1 MAISPIQTNIENTKS
16 HKHYNEAT
24 KPVKTKKNVKPL
36 APEGH
41 LVHDRLLQ
49 MPRFFLK
56 DFAYD
61 MKAVRDGFRGTAND
75 HQTGRLN
82 DVGIKLGGIG
92 IATMLA
98 ARTTNPVARIME
110 YAGLGAFL
118 AAMSIFPKVAIQAPS
133 RMMHGFDTGIEYIDD
148 QGRKKSVF
156 QDSNYIPF
164 DMYQGERP
172 SEDLDIIGDRLGIP
186 RDIKN
191 RHDVIK
197 EQMRKIATQN
207 NTLWMLTAGFAT
219 PVIAALTCFGLERL
233 IAPAYANVKNMAYN
247 SRISHTLKATQ
258 NMPINPD
265 EIASNN
271 LSKKVENILKN
282 YKGKELPT
290 SELDDIV
297 RLLTN
302 EMPSG
307 VSEGIKEDLT
317 NILTQEKNGFVVKE
331 NIADDIIS
339 SIKKSLPKNN
349 QTVMEKVFVPT
360 KEEITN
366 ILSGY
371 ETITSDNLLEIKS
384 KLKEISANKIKNDAT
399 LSNDMKEYLKAFQNN
414 NLMEDISKNL
424 QKEKSHFLTE
434 KSMKEIVDF
443 AKIFGEFKHNEKLLD
458 KYTNFKFE
466 YNSETVLA
474 RSYAKFEKTLF
485 NVLDIKFKDLKQM
498 KESETYAKEILDRKL
513 NELVKDEAKYNKAI
527 FKLTKAMSEMEI
539 ALNGRNAESSNV
551 KDLITAIEN
560 NYNITAQRLEKAGN
574 FKNTINK
581 LVKEDVK
588 TLSNSIN
595 SREELFDFIDGI
607 RVDKTLEK
615 NGIDYAVEN
624 AKGVGSAK
632 EAAISRIF
640 ERYQGAKNS
649 FNRILHTMDV
659 YKREL
664 PVGEYDKEILKKG
677 KDILLT
683 GSSSENT
690 LKHNTI
696 NNASFYKDIMNTI
709 FRVEQYEGGK
719 FENIVKGKGYITEA
733 TKKAMSGKND
743 IASGKILDRFQNYIN
758 RFRNIVGNKAI
769 DFTKPEHI
777 LDNNISLYEKSQK
790 PMTMFNLVAQSPVDF
805 VKGAADRRY
814 GTQKWLRIV
823 SAIGAGV
830 IGATVLAQYGFGKL
844 KNPHNLKK
852 QVSDDKNS

>member
-24 KPVKTKKNVKPL
+24 KPVKTKNNVKPL

-41 LVHDRLLQ
+41 LVHDRLMQ
-49 MPRFFLK
+49 MPKFFLK

-61 MKAVRDGFRGTAND
+61 LKAVRDGFRGTAND

-98 ARTTNPVARIME
+98 ARTTNPIARIME

-247 SRISHTLKATQ
+247 SRISHALKATQ

-331 NIADDIIS
+331 NITDDIIS

-366 ILSGY
+366 ILNEY

-434 KSMKEIVDF
+434 KSMKEIIDF

-498 KESETYAKEILDRKL
+498 KESETFAKEILDRKL

-527 FKLTKAMSEMEI
+527 SKLTKAMSEMEI
-539 ALNGRNAESSNV
+539 ALNGRNAEGSHV

-595 SREELFDFIDGI
+595 SREELFDFMDGI
-607 RVDKTLEK
+607 RADKTLEK
-615 NGIDYAVEN
+615 HGIDYAKAN

-632 EAAISRIF
+632 DAAISRIF
-640 ERYQGAKNS
+640 ERYQGANNS

-664 PVGEYDKEILKKG
+664 PTGEYDKEILKKG

-683 GSSSENT
+683 GTSSENT

-709 FRVEQYEGGK
+709 YRVEQYEGGNP
-719 FENIVKGKGYITEA
+719 ENIVKGKGYITEA
-733 TKKAMSGKND
+733 TKKAMSGEND
-743 IASGKILDRFQNYIN
+743 IASGKVLDRFQNYIN

-777 LDNNISLYEKSQK
+777 LDNNIRAYEKGQK